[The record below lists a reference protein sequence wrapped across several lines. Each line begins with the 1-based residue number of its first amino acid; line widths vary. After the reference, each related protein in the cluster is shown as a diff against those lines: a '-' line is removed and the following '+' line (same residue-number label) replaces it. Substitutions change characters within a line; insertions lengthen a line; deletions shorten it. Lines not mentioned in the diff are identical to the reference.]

1 MFDFTTG
8 KNYIVFIKRL
18 YLLDVFV
25 LFIVTSTTNAVL
37 FFSSYSLCSN
47 LFVVFDFR
55 DTSLT

>member
-37 FFSSYSLCSN
+37 FFFLLLP
-47 LFVVFDFR
+47 LF
-55 DTSLT
+55 